1 MKKQNP
7 IQKEV
12 SEKYAIYCSP
22 VSKCCGPDRHCQ
34 STSHILPTGREV
46 WKHCGC
52 DDFSQA

>member
-1 MKKQNP
+1 MEKQNP

-12 SEKYAIYCSP
+12 TEKYAIYCSP